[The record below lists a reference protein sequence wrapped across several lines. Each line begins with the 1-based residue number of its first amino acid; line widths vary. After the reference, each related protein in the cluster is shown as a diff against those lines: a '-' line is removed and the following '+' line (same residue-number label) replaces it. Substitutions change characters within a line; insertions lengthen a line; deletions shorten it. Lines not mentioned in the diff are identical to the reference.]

1 MNLLKTSETTEKG
14 NTMKRNGYGYKQ
26 NKWRKTGGREFGQG
40 VLEFALTL
48 PITLLFILGI
58 VEFGRMMITYTAI
71 SSASREAARYGAAV
85 GDDGDGTI
93 AKFEDC
99 DGIREAAQRVT
110 DAFLVI
116 TNSDITIQYD
126 RGPETT
132 YYASCSPNPDDVQLG
147 DRIVVT
153 VSAVYMP
160 IIDFGFGNFD
170 VVSESKR
177 TIVKQVELK

>member
-1 MNLLKTSETTEKG
+1 MRNRWFKET
-14 NTMKRNGYGYKQ
+14 NSNQ
-26 NKWRKTGGREFGQG
+26 SKTGQKQRGQG

-58 VEFGRMMITYTAI
+58 VEFGRLMITYTAI

-85 GDDGDGTI
+85 GNDGDGTI
-93 AKFEDC
+93 VKFEDC
-99 DGIREAAQRVT
+99 DGIREAAKRVT

-116 TNSDITIQYD
+116 EDADITIQYD
-126 RGPETT
+126 RGPGTSI
-132 YYASCSPNPDDVQLG
+132 YSSCSPNPDTVQLG
-147 DRIVVT
+147 DRIVVN
-153 VSAVYMP
+153 VSAIYSP

-177 TIVKQVELK
+177 TIVKEVELK